1 MQGLLMYKV
10 GSFEFFSQ
18 FMAFTSEN
26 IKVFLA
32 VLDHGSF
39 SAAARALGRVPSAVS
54 LVISQLEAELDVQLF
69 DRASREPKPLDAA
82 RALEPRARHLA
93 SQLRQLQADALA
105 LHRGLERRLTLV
117 VAPQLLSGLW
127 ATPLVALAREFPSL
141 EVEIISAPQTDAL
154 RLLHEG
160 RADLALIF
168 QRERVDE
175 REGFEE
181 VGSDTMIAV
190 LAPGLLPPGKGTHE
204 LRLEDMVELR
214 QIAMTGRHSDRTDSR
229 FILARQVWR
238 TDSQLATLDL
248 VQAGLGWALL
258 PRSLVQPLVAAG
270 QLVEIGF
277 QNASNEVRL
286 LVDIVWSRE
295 RPMGLGTR
303 RYVELIRQAGNA

>member
-1 MQGLLMYKV
+1 
-10 GSFEFFSQ
+10 
-18 FMAFTSEN
+18 MAFTSEN

-54 LVISQLEAELDVQLF
+54 LVISQLEAELDVALF
-69 DRASREPKPLDAA
+69 DRGSREPKPLDAA

-127 ATPLVALAREFPSL
+127 ATPLVALTREFPSL

-154 RLLHEG
+154 GLLHEG

-168 QRERVDE
+168 ERERVDE

-190 LAPGLLPPGKGTHE
+190 LAPGLLPPGKGAHE
-204 LRLEDMVELR
+204 LRLEDVVELR
-214 QIAMTGRHSDRTDSR
+214 QIAMTGRHSERSDSR

-238 TDSQLATLDL
+238 TDSQLATLGL

-258 PRSLVQPLVAAG
+258 PRTLVQPLIAAG
-270 QLVEIGF
+270 ALVEIGF

-295 RPMGLGTR
+295 RPLGLGAR
-303 RYVELIRQAGNA
+303 RYIELIRQAWPAGSGA

>member
-1 MQGLLMYKV
+1 
-10 GSFEFFSQ
+10 
-18 FMAFTSEN
+18 MAFTSEN

-54 LVISQLEAELDVQLF
+54 LVISQLEAELDVPLF
-69 DRASREPKPLDAA
+69 DRGSREPRPLDAA

-154 RLLHEG
+154 GLLHEG

-168 QRERVDE
+168 ERERVDE

-190 LAPGLLPPGKGTHE
+190 LAPALLPPGRQAHE
-204 LRLEDMVELR
+204 LRLEDMVDLR
-214 QIAMTGRHSDRTDSR
+214 QIAMTGRHNDRHGDRSDSR
-229 FILARQVWR
+229 FILARQVWH
-238 TDSQLATLDL
+238 TDSQLATLGL

-258 PRSLVQPLVAAG
+258 PRTLVQPLIAAG
-270 QLVEIGF
+270 ALVEIGF

-295 RPMGLGTR
+295 RPMGLGAR
-303 RYVELIRQAGNA
+303 RYVELIQQAWPAGRGKG